1 MTVAPRLT
9 LLSLA
14 LLYCDEAAVGQA
26 LGPTQLEVRALVL
39 GQRTE
44 NTDEKDDKGLSPK
57 APARTLTD
65 LLARYSGFETRRIA
79 PALLTP
85 DAVSWADVIFLES
98 VEGVME
104 RVVGEISRA
113 VENGK
118 GLVVTGAAVSRLT
131 ELRRYSALLGRK
143 RASDPERGPVDPVKP
158 AHVAVAV
165 FDQRHPVTQSIPH
178 FFHSAGLSG
187 FRTNAVAQVLTSGVG
202 TKVSKAA
209 ELAEFEPL
217 CWSLPRG
224 RGRVF
229 VSRLDYRGGPSP
241 DLAGVILA
249 RGAQW
254 TVWGRV
260 AIPLK
265 GKEYK
270 LLAESIGVEQTGI
283 FRGRAPIDGFFRG
296 RQIAR
301 FMTFHGADW
310 LTRPERETEEEPEKL
325 LDSLGIRPSDTVA
338 DLGAG
343 NGYFSLRLARRASR
357 GKVLAVDIQK
367 KMLEFLE
374 ARAKRKGVKNIESV
388 LATPT
393 DPRLP
398 DNAVDLVLL
407 VDVYHELSRPAKV
420 MASVRRSLRKDG
432 RIVLVEYR
440 GEDPRVPIKPLH
452 RMLERQAIA
461 ELKALGFR
469 WIETKRFLRRQHVLI
484 FGRDDNRQ
492 K

>member
-1 MTVAPRLT
+1 MKSTPRLA
-9 LLSLA
+9 LVALA
-14 LLYCDEAAVGQA
+14 LLCCSEAALAQTLA
-26 LGPTQLEVRALVL
+26 PAQLKVRALVL
-39 GQRTE
+39 EQRTE
-44 NTDEKDDKGLSPK
+44 TTDETGDKKPSPK
-57 APARTLTD
+57 APARNLTD
-65 LLARYSGFETRRIA
+65 LLTRYPGFERRLVA
-79 PALLTP
+79 PAAFSP
-85 DAVSWADVIFLES
+85 DAVSWADVILLDS
-98 VEGVME
+98 VDAVTE

-118 GLVVTGAAVSRLT
+118 GLVVSGAAVSGLT
-131 ELRRYSALLGRK
+131 ESRRYSALLGRK
-143 RASDPERGPVDPVKP
+143 WTSDSERGSVDPVKP
-158 AHVAVAV
+158 RHVAVAV

-178 FFHSAGLSG
+178 FFHAARLSG
-187 FRTNAVAQVLTSGVG
+187 LRTNAVARVLTSGVG
-202 TKVSKAA
+202 TEGSKAA

-217 CWSLPRG
+217 CWTLAKG

-229 VSRLDYRGGPSP
+229 VSRLDYRGGLSR
-241 DLAGVILA
+241 DIAGVIIA

-260 AIPLK
+260 AIPVD

-270 LLAESIGVEQTGI
+270 LLAESLGADQAGI
-283 FRGRAPIDGFFRG
+283 FHGRPPIDGFFRG
-296 RQIAR
+296 RQTAR

-310 LTRPERETEEEPEKL
+310 LTRPEREKEEEPQKL

-343 NGYFSLRLARRASR
+343 NGYFSLRLARRVSK
-357 GKVLAVDIQK
+357 GKVLAVDIQE
-367 KMLEFLE
+367 KMLELLE
-374 ARAKRKGVKNIESV
+374 ARAKRDGVKNIEPV

-393 DPRLP
+393 DPKLP

-407 VDVYHELSRPAKV
+407 VDVYHELSLPGKV
-420 MASVRRSLRKDG
+420 MAAVRRSLKKDG

-469 WIETKRFLRRQHVLI
+469 WIETKRFLRRQHVLV
-484 FGRDDNRQ
+484 FGRDDAPE